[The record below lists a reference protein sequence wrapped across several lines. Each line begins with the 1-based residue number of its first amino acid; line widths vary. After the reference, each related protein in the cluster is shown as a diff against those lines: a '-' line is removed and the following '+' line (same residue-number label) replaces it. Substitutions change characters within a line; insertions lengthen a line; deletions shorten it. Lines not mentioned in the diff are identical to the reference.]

1 MWTVDVRR
9 RRGPVLPRYN
19 RRGIPRCKCCLYGSF
34 PLCSSCISHI
44 TPTPASPPSSLRSLR
59 QRVSQRLWSRRS
71 RANVFLRAHVRAIPF
86 LFWGKQVFPFHLSS
100 KTRRA
105 GVLRE
110 KRRRESG
117 AERRGA
123 ERRGAERSG
132 VERSRSAWS
141 GAERQQQAEGTE
153 DDSAFK

>member
-1 MWTVDVRR
+1 MRR

-19 RRGIPRCKCCLYGSF
+19 RRGIPRCKWCLYGSF

-59 QRVSQRLWSRRS
+59 QRVSQKFWSRRS

-123 ERRGAERSG
+123 ERSGVERSG
-132 VERSRSAWS
+132 VEQS
-141 GAERQQQAEGTE
+141 GAAATGRGHRG
-153 DDSAFK
+153 